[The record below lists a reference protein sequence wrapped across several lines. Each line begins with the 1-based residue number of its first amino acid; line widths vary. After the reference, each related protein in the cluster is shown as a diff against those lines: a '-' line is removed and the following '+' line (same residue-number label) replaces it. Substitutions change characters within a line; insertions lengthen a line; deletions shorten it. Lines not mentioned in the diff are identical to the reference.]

1 LNKSIVDGLE
11 RDLADKAEVIR
22 LDVLSRLGRQAAAHY
37 GVRGTPTV
45 IVVDGQGQP
54 VLTQLALVRPG
65 PIKEQVDLLLAQVIE

>member
-1 LNKSIVDGLE
+1 MAG
-11 RDLADKAEVIR
+11 KAEVVR
-22 LDVLSRLGRQAAAHY
+22 LDVTTRIGRQAAAKY

-65 PIKEQVDLLLAQVIE
+65 PLKEQINTLLAQAN